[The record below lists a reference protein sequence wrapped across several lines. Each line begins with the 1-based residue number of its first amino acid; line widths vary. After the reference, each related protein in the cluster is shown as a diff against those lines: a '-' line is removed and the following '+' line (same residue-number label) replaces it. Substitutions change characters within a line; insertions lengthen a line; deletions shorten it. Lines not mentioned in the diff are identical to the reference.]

1 MVADAAT
8 WGCWRPKTLTDRN
21 SDVTTL
27 GVQSGVEGFSS
38 EELLNNRCATIDVS
52 LTEAGREK
60 RICFAVPNQAVPA
73 WLPIAIE
80 HAAKLLSLP
89 FNWDGE
95 GGPPVQYK
103 PIQNALNALC
113 SIMNEHS
120 ALPQW
125 TPTSAGGVQL
135 DWHEN
140 GIDLEIELPPL
151 GGDPP
156 TVFSDRT
163 GVETDWDGALS
174 SHLDELRRLFE
185 GRLSSR

>member
-1 MVADAAT
+1 
-8 WGCWRPKTLTDRN
+8 
-21 SDVTTL
+21 
-27 GVQSGVEGFSS
+27 VEGLSR
-38 EELLNNRCATIDVS
+38 EELVNSRGATINVL
-52 LTEAGREK
+52 LTEAGRER
-60 RICFAVPNQAVPA
+60 RICFAASNRVVPA
-73 WLPIAIE
+73 WLPAAIE
-80 HAAKLLSLP
+80 HAVRLLSLP

-95 GGPPVQYK
+95 GAPPVQPK
-103 PIQNALNALC
+103 SIQKALNTLC

-140 GIDLEIELPPL
+140 GIDLEIELMPF
-151 GGDPP
+151 GGDPS
-156 TVFSDRT
+156 TVFGDRT
-163 GVETDWDGALS
+163 GVEMDWDGPLS